1 MSRLEVKEIIKDT
14 VVSSIEGFAEKSLH
28 KKPKFQILDLII
40 PRERKIRS
48 IVGGLE
54 TSLGTTLWEP
64 LAKALAARNGFDVIE
79 EDLLCPSIMPSN
91 LNNTLQSI
99 TDDRKADGGLYD
111 AEGSH
116 NEIKRV
122 CQSFKNNPIQNFKKP
137 KSGRGV
143 DIWLV
148 KDDVNYFFD
157 TKTVQPNLSALTG
170 CLEQVL
176 GWYAYYYS
184 RFPEGSAQGRI
195 VFPYNPTPNK
205 SFWEGVM
212 GRGKPLE
219 PDTEGWVQDQF
230 WNFCSGIEDT
240 YSLITESF
248 GEITESGVLETTLD
262 NLLNNHD

>member
-1 MSRLEVKEIIKDT
+1 
-14 VVSSIEGFAEKSLH
+14 
-28 KKPKFQILDLII
+28 
-40 PRERKIRS
+40 
-48 IVGGLE
+48 
-54 TSLGTTLWEP
+54 
-64 LAKALAARNGFDVIE
+64 
-79 EDLLCPSIMPSN
+79 MPSN

-122 CQSFKNNPIQNFKKP
+122 CQSFKHNPIQNFKKP

-148 KDDVNYFFD
+148 KDGINYFFD

-184 RFPEGSAQGRI
+184 KFPEGSAQGRI

-219 PDTEGWVQDQF
+219 PDAEGWVEDQF

-248 GEITESGVLETTLD
+248 GEITDSGVLETTLD